1 MKLYLTLL
9 GGQGNSPGRFSLLGT
24 LQNCLFEFF
33 FVSFFIAVSCLATVV
48 SGAEQ
53 SSVTQEE
60 ITTMERKTEEVSVPF
75 VTLRNRTGQTEPPNY
90 YGGSR
95 GSLEAGFCTV
105 SFSPI
110 WGLDDIAE
118 TVPFYIP
125 DEKIEL
131 VNIQEASLEELERA
145 IKSLPDKNHGNLV
158 LYIHGYNI
166 GFEKSCRRG
175 ALLKRALGLE
185 ERLLLFSWPAD
196 GNMLKYT
203 WDEADLVWS
212 VPHIA
217 GFLEQVVA
225 TNGEGNI
232 DVVAHSL
239 GARGMVQA
247 LVRLSYRNSGR
258 LILNELVLIAPDI
271 DTDMFR
277 QELAQLHSIVRRIT
291 VYVSEN
297 DKALKLSQEVHG
309 YPRLGQAGE
318 NLTIFEEV
326 ESIDI
331 SAIGTRR
338 FSGHIYH
345 LFNPEVINDLAE
357 LLKTGK
363 SAAQRSRLIATR
375 KEGLRY
381 WLLQPVDE

>member
-1 MKLYLTLL
+1 M
-9 GGQGNSPGRFSLLGT
+9 N
-24 LQNCLFEFF
+24 NI
-33 FVSFFIAVSCLATVV
+33 FVLIIIAVAIGICCSSAIA

-53 SSVTQEE
+53 SNLIQGEMNAV
-60 ITTMERKTEEVSVPF
+60 ERKGEEVSVPF
-75 VTLRNRTGQTEPPNY
+75 VTLRNRTGDTEPSSY

-95 GSLEAGFCTV
+95 GILEAGFCTV
-105 SFSPI
+105 MFSPI
-110 WGLDDIAE
+110 WGLEDIAE
-118 TVPFYIP
+118 TIPFYIP

-131 VNIQEASLEELERA
+131 VDIEEASLEELGRE
-145 IKSLPDKNHGNLV
+145 IKSLPDKEHGNLV

-166 GFEKSCRRG
+166 DFEKSCRRG
-175 ALLKRALGLE
+175 ALLKRALGLK

-217 GFLEQVVA
+217 RFLEQVISD
-225 TNGEGNI
+225 TGEGKV

-239 GARGMVQA
+239 GARGIVQA
-247 LVRLSYRNSGR
+247 LVPLSYRTNDR

-271 DTDMFR
+271 DTDIFR
-277 QELAQLHSIVRRIT
+277 QELDQLKRVVRRIT

-318 NLTIFEEV
+318 HLAIFDEV

-345 LFNPEVINDLAE
+345 LFNPEVIDDLTE

-363 SAAQRSRLIATR
+363 SAAQRSRLKAAR
-375 KEGLRY
+375 KEGLQY
-381 WLLQPVDE
+381 WVLKPDGE

>member
-1 MKLYLTLL
+1 
-9 GGQGNSPGRFSLLGT
+9 
-24 LQNCLFEFF
+24 
-33 FVSFFIAVSCLATVV
+33 
-48 SGAEQ
+48 
-53 SSVTQEE
+53 
-60 ITTMERKTEEVSVPF
+60 MERMIEKVSVPF
-75 VTLRNRTGQTEPPNY
+75 VTLRNRTGETEPARY

-95 GSLEAGFCTV
+95 GQLEAGFCTV

-110 WGLDDIAE
+110 WGLDEIAE

-125 DEKIEL
+125 DEKIEM
-131 VNIQEASLEELERA
+131 VSIQEASLEDLGRT
-145 IKSLPDKNHGNLV
+145 IKSLPDRGRGNLV

-166 GFEKSCRRG
+166 DFEKSCRRG
-175 ALLKRALGLE
+175 ALLQRALGLE

-217 GFLEQVVA
+217 EFLDLAIAA
-225 TNGEGNI
+225 TGDGNL

-239 GARGMVQA
+239 GARGIVQA
-247 LVRLSYRNSGR
+247 LARLSYRANENT
-258 LILNELVLIAPDI
+258 LLNELVLIAPDI
-271 DTDMFR
+271 DIDIFR
-277 QELAQLHSIVRRIT
+277 QELPQLKKLVRRIT

-309 YPRLGQAGE
+309 YPRLGQAGKD
-318 NLTIFEEV
+318 LTIFEEV

-331 SAIGTRR
+331 SAINLRR

-345 LFNPEVINDLAE
+345 LFNPEVIGDLTE
-357 LLKTGK
+357 LLTTGK
-363 SAAQRSRLIATR
+363 SAAHRSRLQAAE
-375 KEGLRY
+375 KGGLDY
-381 WLLQPVDE
+381 WLLQSGDQ

>member
-1 MKLYLTLL
+1 MLL
-9 GGQGNSPGRFSLLGT
+9 IICWGRPQL
-24 LQNCLFEFF
+24 
-33 FVSFFIAVSCLATVV
+33 VLA
-48 SGAEQ
+48 AEQ
-53 SSVTQEE
+53 PHPPGEE
-60 ITTMERKTEEVSVPF
+60 KDVMERKTERVSVPF
-75 VTLRNRTGQTEPPNY
+75 VTLRNRTGDTTPANY

-95 GSLEAGFCTV
+95 GSLEAGVCTV
-105 SFSPI
+105 SFSPLR
-110 WGLDDIAE
+110 GLEDIAE

-125 DEKIEL
+125 DEKIE
-131 VNIQEASLEELERA
+131 VASIKEASLTQLERG
-145 IKSLPDKNHGNLV
+145 IESLPAKARANLV
-158 LYIHGYNI
+158 LYLHGYQLDSA
-166 GFEKSCRRG
+166 KSCRRG
-175 ALLKRALGLE
+175 ALLQRALGLA

-217 GFLEQVVA
+217 TFLERIVSISGAGSV
-225 TNGEGNI
+225 

-239 GARGMVQA
+239 GARGIVQA
-247 LVRLSYRNSGR
+247 LIRLSYRNSGR
-258 LILNELVLIAPDI
+258 MILNELVLIAPDI

-277 QELAQLHSIVRRIT
+277 QELTQLKSVVRRVT

-309 YPRLGQAGE
+309 YPRLGQGGE
-318 NLTIFEEV
+318 HLAIFTDV

-331 SAIGTRR
+331 SGIGLRR

-345 LFNPEVINDLAE
+345 LFNPEVINDLTE

-363 SAAQRSRLIATR
+363 PAAERSRLKAAQ
-375 KEGLRY
+375 KEGLDY
-381 WLLQPVDE
+381 WLLQSEEK

>member
-1 MKLYLTLL
+1 
-9 GGQGNSPGRFSLLGT
+9 
-24 LQNCLFEFF
+24 
-33 FVSFFIAVSCLATVV
+33 
-48 SGAEQ
+48 
-53 SSVTQEE
+53 
-60 ITTMERKTEEVSVPF
+60 MEREAEEVLVPF
-75 VTLRNRTGQTEPPNY
+75 VTLRNRTGDTEPSSY

-95 GSLEAGFCTV
+95 GRLEAGFCTV
-105 SFSPI
+105 TFSPI
-110 WGLDDIAE
+110 WGLEDIAE

-131 VNIQEASLEELERA
+131 LSIQEASLAELGNE
-145 IKSLPDKNHGNLV
+145 IKSLPDKDHGNLV

-217 GFLEQVVA
+217 GFLEQLVA
-225 TNGEGNI
+225 TTGDGGV

-239 GARGMVQA
+239 GARGIFQA

-258 LILNELVLIAPDI
+258 MLLNELVLIAPDI
-271 DTDMFR
+271 DTDIFR
-277 QELAQLHSIVRRIT
+277 QELDQLKSVVRRIT
-291 VYVSEN
+291 VYMSDN

-318 NLTIFEEV
+318 NLMIFKEV

-331 SAIGTRR
+331 SAISTRR

-345 LFNPEVINDLAE
+345 LFNPEVINDLTE
-357 LLKTGK
+357 LLKTGN
-363 SAAQRSRLIATR
+363 SAASRSRLEATQ
-375 KEGLRY
+375 KDGLSY
-381 WLLQPVDE
+381 WLLQPGDE

>member
-1 MKLYLTLL
+1 MKNRTFLYVVTTLL
-9 GGQGNSPGRFSLLGT
+9 T
-24 LQNCLFEFF
+24 TVCCLTTI
-33 FVSFFIAVSCLATVV
+33 VI
-48 SGAEQ
+48 GAEQ
-53 SSVTQEE
+53 SSIEQEE
-60 ITTMERKTEEVSVPF
+60 MPVMVQKGEEVSVPF
-75 VTLRNRTGQTEPPNY
+75 VTLRNRSGDTEPANF

-95 GSLEAGFCTV
+95 GKLEAGFCTV
-105 SFSPI
+105 AFSPI
-110 WGLDDIAE
+110 WGLEDIAQSI
-118 TVPFYIP
+118 PFYIP

-131 VNIQEASLEELERA
+131 VDIKETSLKELGQK
-145 IKSLPDKNHGNLV
+145 IKSRPDRDQGNLI

-217 GFLEQVVA
+217 KFLEQVVVTTGDA
-225 TNGEGNI
+225 NL

-239 GARGMVQA
+239 GARGIVQA
-247 LVRLSYRNSGR
+247 LVRLSYRNSR
-258 LILNELVLIAPDI
+258 SFILNELVLIAPDI
-271 DTDMFR
+271 DTDIFR
-277 QELAQLHSIVRRIT
+277 QELDQLKSVVRRIT
-291 VYVSEN
+291 IYVSEN
-297 DKALKLSQEVHG
+297 DKALRLSSEVHG
-309 YPRLGQAGE
+309 NPRLGQAGE
-318 NLTIFEEV
+318 YLTIFEEV

-345 LFNPEVINDLAE
+345 LFNPEVIDDLTE

-363 SAAQRSRLIATR
+363 PAAQRSGLKETQ

-381 WLLQPVDE
+381 WLLQPRDE

>member
-1 MKLYLTLL
+1 MKKNIFVHYFLSALIVACCLPTIV
-9 GGQGNSPGRFSLLGT
+9 NGT
-24 LQNCLFEFF
+24 
-33 FVSFFIAVSCLATVV
+33 
-48 SGAEQ
+48 GQ
-53 SSVTQEE
+53 SSAPQEDK
-60 ITTMERKTEEVSVPF
+60 TTMERKAIEVSVPF
-75 VTLRNRTGQTEPPNY
+75 VTLRNRTGETEPANY

-95 GSLEAGFCTV
+95 GRLEAGFCTV

-110 WGLDDIAE
+110 WGLEDIAE

-131 VNIQEASLEELERA
+131 VNLQEASLETLERG
-145 IKSLPDKNHGNLV
+145 IKSLPDKEHGNLV

-175 ALLKRALGLE
+175 ALLQRALGLE

-217 GFLEQVVA
+217 GFLEQVIAASGDGSV
-225 TNGEGNI
+225 

-239 GARGMVQA
+239 GARGIVQA

-258 LILNELVLIAPDI
+258 LLINELVLIAPDI
-271 DTDMFR
+271 DTDMFG
-277 QELAQLHSIVRRIT
+277 QELAQLHSLVRRIT

-309 YPRLGQAGE
+309 YPRLGQAGD

-345 LFNPEVINDLAE
+345 LFNPEVIDDLAE
-357 LLKTGK
+357 LLRTGK
-363 SAAQRSRLIATR
+363 SAAQRSRLTAAR

-381 WLLQPVDE
+381 WLLQPGDE

>member
-1 MKLYLTLL
+1 M
-9 GGQGNSPGRFSLLGT
+9 N
-24 LQNCLFEFF
+24 NI
-33 FVSFFIAVSCLATVV
+33 FVLIIIAVAIDICCSSAIAR
-48 SGAEQ
+48 GAEQ
-53 SSVTQEE
+53 SNLIQREMNAV
-60 ITTMERKTEEVSVPF
+60 KHKGEEVSVPF
-75 VTLRNRTGQTEPPNY
+75 VTLRNRTGDTEPSSY

-95 GSLEAGFCTV
+95 GILEAGFCTV
-105 SFSPI
+105 MFSPI
-110 WGLDDIAE
+110 WGLEDIAE
-118 TVPFYIP
+118 TIPFYIP

-131 VNIQEASLEELERA
+131 VDIEEASLEKLGRE
-145 IKSLPDKNHGNLV
+145 IKSLPDKEHGNLV

-166 GFEKSCRRG
+166 DFEKSCRRG

-217 GFLEQVVA
+217 RFLEQVISD
-225 TNGEGNI
+225 TGEGKV

-239 GARGMVQA
+239 GARGIVQA
-247 LVRLSYRNSGR
+247 LVPLSYRTNDR

-271 DTDMFR
+271 DTDIFR
-277 QELAQLHSIVRRIT
+277 QELNQLKRVVRRIT

-318 NLTIFEEV
+318 YLEIFDEV

-331 SAIGTRR
+331 SAISTRR

-345 LFNPEVINDLAE
+345 LFNPEVIDDLTE

-363 SAAQRSRLIATR
+363 SAARRSRLKAAR
-375 KEGLRY
+375 KEGLQY
-381 WLLQPVDE
+381 WVLKPDGE

>member
-1 MKLYLTLL
+1 MRNHRFVFTAITLL
-9 GGQGNSPGRFSLLGT
+9 IT
-24 LQNCLFEFF
+24 LFNPSAI
-33 FVSFFIAVSCLATVV
+33 VI
-48 SGAEQ
+48 GAEH
-53 SSVTQEE
+53 SGLKNGDIDV
-60 ITTMERKTEEVSVPF
+60 MERMPEEVSVPF
-75 VTLRNRTGQTEPPNY
+75 VTLRNRTGRTEPSDY

-110 WGLDDIAE
+110 WGLEDIAE

-131 VNIQEASLEELERA
+131 AGIRESSLTELGREIR
-145 IKSLPDKNHGNLV
+145 SLRDKDNGNLL

-166 GFEKSCRRG
+166 DFEKSCRRG
-175 ALLKRALGLE
+175 ALLQRALGLK

-217 GFLEQVVA
+217 EFLDLVVSA
-225 TNGEGNI
+225 IGDGNV

-239 GARGMVQA
+239 GARGIFQA
-247 LVRLSYRNSGR
+247 LNRLSYRTSGKI
-258 LILNELVLIAPDI
+258 ILNELVLIAPDI
-271 DTDMFR
+271 DIDIFR
-277 QELAQLHSIVRRIT
+277 QELPQLKNVARRIT
-291 VYVSEN
+291 VYVSDK

-318 NLTIFEEV
+318 ELTIFEEV
-326 ESIDI
+326 ETIDI
-331 SAIGTRR
+331 SNISLKR

-345 LFNPEVINDLAE
+345 LFNPEVIDDLTE
-357 LLKTGK
+357 LLTTGK
-363 SAAQRSRLIATR
+363 SAGHRSRLKATQ
-375 KEGLRY
+375 KGTLVY
-381 WLLQPVDE
+381 WLLEPSDE